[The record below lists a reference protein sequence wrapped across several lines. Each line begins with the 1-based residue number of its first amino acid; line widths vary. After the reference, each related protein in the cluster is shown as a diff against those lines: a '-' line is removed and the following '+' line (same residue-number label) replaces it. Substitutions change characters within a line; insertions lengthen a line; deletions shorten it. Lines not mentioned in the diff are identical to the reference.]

1 MLLSM
6 SIKLL
11 LYETSEMRAKY
22 SSFMGG
28 IEWTVI
34 TDGWILAKGDT
45 KGDNLHTRG
54 ENSLVIDLM
63 RRGLKLTE
71 PYLLSKVI
79 HVLPDKLV
87 AGGMEE
93 HWETPRISKS
103 NQM

>member
-11 LYETSEMRAKY
+11 LYEASEMRAKY

-45 KGDNLHTRG
+45 KGDYLHMPWR
-54 ENSLVIDLM
+54 
-63 RRGLKLTE
+63 KF
-71 PYLLSKVI
+71 
-79 HVLPDKLV
+79 
-87 AGGMEE
+87 
-93 HWETPRISKS
+93 IS
-103 NQM
+103 N